1 MWPFSSKSKTPAR
14 CPAVAIG
21 DVIATW
27 SDDAGWEF
35 TDPELLVDCWLFDND
50 EFNESLIFKL
60 PMVRQWITDLKA
72 EIDNVVNEYA
82 SASELPTNI
91 HEMLRIDMAELAAKN
106 LIDIC
111 YVARNDEWGDFAIN
125 VVLID
130 GQIDAV
136 YGGD

>member
-1 MWPFSSKSKTPAR
+1 MWPFFSKSKAPTR
-14 CPAVAIG
+14 RPAVAVG
-21 DVIATW
+21 DVTATW

-35 TDPELLVDCWLFDND
+35 TDPELLVDCTLYDND
-50 EFNESLIFKL
+50 EFNESLVSKL
-60 PMVRQWITDLKA
+60 PMIRQWITDLNVD
-72 EIDNVVNEYA
+72 IDNLVNEYA

-91 HEMLRIDMAELAAKN
+91 HEVQGIDMAELATKN

-111 YVARNDEWGDFAIN
+111 YVARDDSWGDFAIN
-125 VVLID
+125 VVVID